1 MYMDGSV
8 PPTTDADTYRTWLVL
23 LSVQQGIVDRAQALR
38 AGFTRR
44 QIEYRVRS
52 GTWRTV
58 YPATYATF
66 NGPLSRDARLWAAVL
81 LAGADAMLSHE
92 TAAEV
97 HGIIDKPL
105 GTVIHLTVPCRRR
118 PAQHKPV
125 PGIAIHRSDQSQPQ
139 MVGPFILPRTRRE
152 DTVLDLVAAAPT
164 FDHAYTWITR
174 AVSRK
179 LVTVSGLRAAL
190 ADRHRVRWRNWL
202 MEALEDAGDGVHSS
216 LERRYVRDVERAHGL
231 PRSLH
236 QSRRQFGDKA
246 HYRDNWYAA
255 YRVVVEI
262 DGPSYHQNEQV
273 QQDKYRDSINLAL
286 DDVKTHR
293 FGPVGVTER
302 ACQTAALVAATLQ
315 RGGWKGSPRP
325 CRRPDCTI
333 KRPQRT

>member
-1 MYMDGSV
+1 MHMDGSV
-8 PPTTDADTYRTWLVL
+8 PPTADVDAYRTWLVL

-81 LAGADAMLSHE
+81 LAGDGAMLSHE

-105 GTVIHLTVPCRRR
+105 GAAIHITVPCRRR

-125 PGIAIHRSDQSQPQ
+125 PGIAIHRSDQSQAQ
-139 MVGPFILPRTRRE
+139 VVGPFNLPRTRVE

-190 ADRHRVRWRNWL
+190 AGRHRVRWRNWL
-202 MEALEDAGDGVHSS
+202 
-216 LERRYVRDVERAHGL
+216 
-231 PRSLH
+231 
-236 QSRRQFGDKA
+236 
-246 HYRDNWYAA
+246 
-255 YRVVVEI
+255 
-262 DGPSYHQNEQV
+262 
-273 QQDKYRDSINLAL
+273 
-286 DDVKTHR
+286 
-293 FGPVGVTER
+293 
-302 ACQTAALVAATLQ
+302 
-315 RGGWKGSPRP
+315 
-325 CRRPDCTI
+325 
-333 KRPQRT
+333 